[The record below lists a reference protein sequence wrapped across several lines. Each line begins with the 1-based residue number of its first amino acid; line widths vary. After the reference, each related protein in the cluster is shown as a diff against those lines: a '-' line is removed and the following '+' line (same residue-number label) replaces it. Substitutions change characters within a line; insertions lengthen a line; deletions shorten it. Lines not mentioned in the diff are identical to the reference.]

1 MRFHVLIL
9 FFLVVNFNIS
19 GEELALC
26 DVVEVVDAVVVENS
40 DSLITSNDRLSQP
53 L

>member
-1 MRFHVLIL
+1 MRFHFLIL

-26 DVVEVVDAVVVENS
+26 EVVEVVDAAVVENS
-40 DSLITSNDRLSQP
+40 DSLITSNDSLS
-53 L
+53 